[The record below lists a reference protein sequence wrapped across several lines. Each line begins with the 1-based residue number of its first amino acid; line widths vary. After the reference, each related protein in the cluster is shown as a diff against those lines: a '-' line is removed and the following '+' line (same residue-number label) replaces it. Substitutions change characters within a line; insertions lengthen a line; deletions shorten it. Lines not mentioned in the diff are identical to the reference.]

1 MELEAL
7 RVLMKDAGITDQQ
20 VLDAFKG
27 RYSAV
32 ENIEPQVI
40 QTRLIDKWDAF
51 VNHVKGGSKK

>member
-1 MELEAL
+1 
-7 RVLMKDAGITDQQ
+7 MKDAGITDQQ